1 MMDLNTKEQQA
12 VKQILNELLETGNS
26 KYYNELLHMDYDEIP
41 VDIHTFLHNP
51 RYLGKGLVNDEGRFT
66 VFPLLGRNNGKNIS
80 RPFETC

>member
-41 VDIHTFLHNP
+41 VDIHTFL
-51 RYLGKGLVNDEGRFT
+51 RDRKYLGNALYNTEGKFT
-66 VFPLLGRNNGKNIS
+66 VFPLVRS
-80 RPFETC
+80 YYC